1 MKKNQLLKNFNN
13 LSAFNRD
20 NIKKIKDLIN
30 KNYNFKIPITPILT
44 THYKRGYFISSNKLV
59 RATIDTDLQSVL
71 IKENRDINI
80 KKNYKDII
88 LEIKYDT
95 DLDEHV
101 RNNLKKITARLSKNS
116 KFANSAL
123 ITPSSFSW
131 YDQ

>member
-1 MKKNQLLKNFNN
+1 M
-13 LSAFNRD
+13 
-20 NIKKIKDLIN
+20 
-30 KNYNFKIPITPILT
+30 
-44 THYKRGYFISSNKLV
+44 
-59 RATIDTDLQSVL
+59 L

-123 ITPSSFSW
+123 ITPSSFS
-131 YDQ
+131 